1 MVAKVSTGRSIRGAI
16 TYNENKVKKD
26 AAEFL
31 AARKFIKDKHDLSF
45 EDKVKQFK
53 RYTEQNSR
61 AKVNS
66 YHYSLNFHEDDK
78 LDNDQMIK
86 IADKFM
92 KDIRFGNQPYLVYR
106 HHDSGHPHIH
116 IVSTNIQ
123 ANGKRINDSW
133 NARLMRN
140 SAEEVE
146 RDYGLTLTG
155 KNLRMLGQK
164 YQYPDHDKQ
173 LSAVEYPEQ
182 TLRNKISD
190 VVAVIHYEYKYKSFE
205 DYNELLSTYNLKAI
219 RLNGR
224 NIKQDDIQTNGLAFQ
239 TMKNGKE
246 TGVPIYASEILHL
259 GKFNI
264 REVEIAIRS
273 HKKKKLSDRLE
284 SVTSEFLGD
293 LITYRPSSLHQHLQ
307 ARGFFPL
314 GKKEQLVESNR
325 YLDQESKAVV
335 SLEDIEDPK
344 LRSAMEKK
352 KHRFDMSRGEG
363 EQITHEI
370 KEFYQHI
377 KKQHPDKYFLESRW
391 IADLENVDFKPL
403 KNRLA
408 GKYEPDKIAFN
419 LENFLKYKSDKRKE
433 IQNREKIFFK
443 DQAAGAFVYTNHL
456 TKNDR
461 QKILAAMKVKPDPL
475 GQIIIFQHIEY
486 PELKAHSAFELEEID
501 TSGKKDMVKGEIK
514 YADLQMLKDYFTGKK
529 STQGIDSAVDTALKY
544 RRFPEA
550 YRLLREKD
558 KLDFQRRFTTR
569 YLDMQHW
576 DESLKPK
583 QLLGELAAKGIVVKF
598 DVNHNAV
605 LGLHGF
611 DKRVFHKAP
620 VALNE
625 YLKAAGYKVS
635 HHAQVLR
642 ILEKHTQD
650 ISGDAPG
657 PMSVVLLKD
666 KSLVN
671 DKEHIIKM
679 VSNLTSIT
687 RTTQQEPGIK
697 DAYGEAT
704 HMIGKKKKRKK
715 RKLL

>member
-16 TYNENKVKKD
+16 TYNENKVRKG

-31 AARKFIKDKHDLSF
+31 VARKFIKDKHDLSF
-45 EDKVKQFK
+45 SDKVNQFK
-53 RYTEQNSR
+53 LYTDQNPR

-66 YHYSLNFHEDDK
+66 YHYSLNFHEDDQ

-92 KDIRFGNQPYLVYR
+92 KDVRFGNQPYLVYR
-106 HHDSGHPHIH
+106 HYDSGHPHIH

-140 SAEEVE
+140 AAEEVE

-155 KNLRMLGQK
+155 KNLLMLGQK
-164 YQYPDHDKQ
+164 YQYPDHDQQ

-190 VVAVIHYEYKYKSFE
+190 VVAVIHHEYKYKSFE
-205 DYNELLSTYNLKAI
+205 DYNALLSNYNLKAV

-224 NIKQDDIQTNGLAFQ
+224 KIKQDDIQTNGLAFQ

-264 REVEIAIRS
+264 NEVEKAIRS
-273 HKKKKLSDRLE
+273 HTEKKLSDRLK

-293 LITYRPSSLHQHLQ
+293 LVTYRPSSLHQHLQ
-307 ARGFFPL
+307 ASGFLPL
-314 GKKEQLVESNR
+314 GKKAQNTENTR

-344 LRSAMEKK
+344 LRSAIEKK
-352 KHRFDMSRGEG
+352 KHSFDMSRGEG

-370 KEFYQHI
+370 KEFYQQL
-377 KKQHPDKYFLESRW
+377 KKQHPDKYFLESRL
-391 IADLENVDFKPL
+391 IADLESVDFKPL
-403 KNRLA
+403 TKKLTS
-408 GKYEPDKIAFN
+408 KYEPDKIAFN
-419 LENFLKYKSDKRKE
+419 LESFLKNKSDKRKE
-433 IQNREKIFFK
+433 IQNREKTFFK
-443 DQAAGAFVYTNHL
+443 DQAAGAFIYTNHL

-461 QKILAAMKVKPDPL
+461 QKILAAMKVKTDPL
-475 GQIIIFQHIEY
+475 GQIIIFQHTEY
-486 PELKAHSAFELEEID
+486 PELKAHSAFEREEID
-501 TSGKKDMVKGEIK
+501 TIGKEDKVKGEIK
-514 YADLQMLKDYFTGKK
+514 YADLRMLKDYFTGKR

-550 YRLLREKD
+550 YRLLKEKD
-558 KLDFQRRFTTR
+558 QLDFQRRFTAR
-569 YLDMQHW
+569 YLDNQHW
-576 DESLKPK
+576 NEDLKPK
-583 QLLGELAAKGIVVKF
+583 QLVGELTAKGIVVCF

-605 LGLHGF
+605 LSLHGI

-620 VALNE
+620 AALNE
-625 YLKAAGYKVS
+625 YLKASGYKDS
-635 HHAQVLR
+635 HYAQVLK
-642 ILEKHTQD
+642 ILKTHTKD
-650 ISGDAPG
+650 MSGHAPG
-657 PMSVVLLKD
+657 PMSVVLMKG
-666 KSLVN
+666 KSLAN
-671 DKEHIIKM
+671 DKEHIIQM
-679 VSNLTSIT
+679 ISNITSIS
-687 RTTQQEPGIK
+687 RTSQQKPGIK

-704 HMIGKKKKRKK
+704 HMIGKKKKKK
-715 RKLL
+715 KIKLL